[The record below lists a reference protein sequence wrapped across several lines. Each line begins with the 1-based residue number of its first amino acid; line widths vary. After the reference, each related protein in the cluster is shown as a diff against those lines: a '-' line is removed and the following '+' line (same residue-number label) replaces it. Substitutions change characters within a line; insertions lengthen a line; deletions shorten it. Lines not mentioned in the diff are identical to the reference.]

1 MTPSSSSLAL
11 LLSRAS
17 LALGV
22 ASGIGLAQ
30 AQAQVPAPA
39 SGTARPPAAAASL
52 AVERSVNDWLTRIH
66 EASRRRSYVGTFV
79 VSSNSGAMSSARI
92 WHAFDGDQ
100 QVERVESL
108 TGAPRSVFRRNE
120 QVFTFLPQSRVVRTE
135 RRESLGL
142 FTNLIKAPDSAIPDF
157 YSARQVGS
165 DRVAGFE
172 TDVVELVPRDNL
184 RFGYR
189 IWSEKKTGLVVK
201 LQTIDADAHVLE
213 QSAFSELSLDAPVRA
228 DKLSQL
234 MQSTNGWR
242 VERVDAVKTTAETEG
257 WQLRAAPAGFKPI
270 NCYKRPGSALPP
282 EGAMQWIFSD
292 GLAAVSLFVEAYD
305 ARRHVQEGLFNSGA
319 THTLTRRVQDWWL
332 TAVGEVP
339 PQTLR
344 AFAQNLERRR

>member
-1 MTPSSSSLAL
+1 MTPSSSSLASV
-11 LLSRAS
+11 LSRAS
-17 LALGV
+17 LALGI
-22 ASGIGLAQ
+22 ASGIGF
-30 AQAQVPAPA
+30 AQAQVPATA
-39 SGTARPPAAAASL
+39 GGSGRPPAAASAP
-52 AVERSVNDWLTRIH
+52 AVERNVNEWLTRIH
-66 EASRRRSYVGTFV
+66 EASRLRSYVGTFV

-92 WHAFDGDQ
+92 WHAYEGDL

-120 QVFTFLPQSRVVRTE
+120 QVFTFLPQSRVVRAE

-142 FTNLIKAPDSAIPDF
+142 FTNLIKGPDSAIPDF

-172 TDVVELVPRDNL
+172 TDVVQLVPKDNL

-201 LQTIDADAHVLE
+201 LQTVDAEDHVLE

-234 MQSTNGWR
+234 MSSTNGWR
-242 VERVDAVKTTAETEG
+242 VERIEVLKTTPDAEG
-257 WQLRAAPAGFKPI
+257 WQLRTAPAGFKPI
-270 NCYKRPGSALPP
+270 SCYKRPGAMSPA
-282 EGAMQWIFSD
+282 EGAMQWVFSD

-305 ARRHVQEGLFNSGA
+305 PRRHVQEGLFASGA

-339 PQTLR
+339 PQTLK